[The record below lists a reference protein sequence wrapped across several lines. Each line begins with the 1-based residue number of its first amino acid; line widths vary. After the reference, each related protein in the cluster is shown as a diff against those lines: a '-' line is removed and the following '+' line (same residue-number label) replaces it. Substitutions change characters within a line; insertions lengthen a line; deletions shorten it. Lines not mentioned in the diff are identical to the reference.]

1 MFIYKITNKVNG
13 KIYIGQV
20 YNKKEVFLMTHKE
33 ISLNT
38 KKKLASALKQAM
50 KKKPFGKIAVS
61 ELIKTC
67 GINRNTFY
75 YHFEDIYAL
84 LK

>member
-1 MFIYKITNKVNG
+1 
-13 KIYIGQV
+13 
-20 YNKKEVFLMTHKE
+20 MTHKE

-50 KKKPFGKIAVS
+50 KKKPFGKITVS